1 MSNGRIRSYV
11 LRQARLTRLQQEAFA
26 LLSPRYAVPYRC
38 ERCEFAAEF
47 ARRTGQAAGRVILEI
62 GFGMGEATVEL
73 AAANPSTCY
82 LGVEVH
88 KPGVGKVLSEIE
100 TKGLSN
106 LLVMHHDVIPV
117 LEYMVA
123 RRSLAGA
130 HIFFPDPWPK
140 KKHHKRRLIQPSFSR
155 LLASRIRPGGYIYA
169 ATDWNE
175 YAHQMLDVFSATPA
189 LRNRFD
195 RFAENIPWRPSTSFE
210 EKGRQKRH
218 RIYEVYM
225 QKLG

>member
-1 MSNGRIRSYV
+1 MSESRIRSYV

-26 LLSPRYAVPYRC
+26 ILSPRYAIPYRS
-38 ERCEFAAEF
+38 ERREFDTEFAQ
-47 ARRTGQAAGRVILEI
+47 RTGQPASPVILEI

-73 AAANPSTCY
+73 AVGNPSVCY

-100 TKGLSN
+100 AKGLSN
-106 LLVMHHDVIPV
+106 LLVIHHDVIPV
-117 LEYMVA
+117 LECMVA

-140 KKHHKRRLIQPSFSR
+140 KKHHKRRLIQPAFSR

-169 ATDWNE
+169 ATDWEE
-175 YAHQMLDVFSATPA
+175 YGHQMLDVFSATAA

-195 RFAENIPWRPSTSFE
+195 RFAEDIPWRPSTSFE
-210 EKGRQKRH
+210 EKGRRKRH